1 MNNYGFLRLILPFFV
16 SLGASL
22 PASAQLIDGSTLL
35 PVAAQVLIDQVKAG
49 SVLIL
54 GENHGIA
61 DHRDQHMV
69 ILEGLRA
76 RGLQVSVGMEFVN
89 YPDQTFL
96 DQYLSGDLNE
106 EQFLNIIDWKGFP
119 FEFYKQQ
126 ILFPNFSLGERT
138 IGLNIPRFV
147 TSKIAKTG
155 LDSLNPMERNL
166 LPPNFEIGRPSYK
179 DRFAGIMHV
188 PAGPVLDRYFAA
200 QSVWDDTMAFTATQF
215 LATNPNQVLVIVVG
229 EFHAQ
234 FGGGLA
240 DRIRA
245 RKPATNIIT
254 LSQLWAVNFQ
264 EDGTVIGMTP
274 EEIDREIQPSKVEGP
289 RGDFIWVSKP

>member
-1 MNNYGFLRLILPFFV
+1 MCSSDLILPFFV
-16 SLGASL
+16 SLGACL

-89 YPDQTFL
+89 FPDQTFL
-96 DQYLSGDLNE
+96 DQYRSGDLNE

-126 ILFPNFSLGERT
+126 ILFPNFSSGERT

-155 LDSLNPMERNL
+155 LDSLNQMERNL
-166 LPPNFEIGRPSYK
+166 LPPNFEIGRPS
-179 DRFAGIMHV
+179 
-188 PAGPVLDRYFAA
+188 
-200 QSVWDDTMAFTATQF
+200 
-215 LATNPNQVLVIVVG
+215 
-229 EFHAQ
+229 
-234 FGGGLA
+234 
-240 DRIRA
+240 
-245 RKPATNIIT
+245 
-254 LSQLWAVNFQ
+254 
-264 EDGTVIGMTP
+264 
-274 EEIDREIQPSKVEGP
+274 
-289 RGDFIWVSKP
+289 